1 MVITYNGG
9 GCFRVQ
15 AGGDIVIV
23 SDPLDNR
30 LKADIVLKTGLELK
44 NFSFPSPTQEI
55 SGPGEYE
62 IKNIAVSGWII
73 ENEKDGLKTVY
84 LAVIDE
90 MRLCFFGNATKVDE
104 SVLSQLGEV
113 DILFISPSLEKIA
126 KILAFHT
133 KRPLSEV
140 ERDSDRNFYMDSD
153 EAKKYGIVDEIV
165 KSKSGINLKENKNSK
180 K

>member
-126 KILAFHT
+126 KILGPKIIVPSFFKQAKTAVEAFGGKSEIQEKLVIKKKDLPSTT
-133 KRPLSEV
+133 KVVAL
-140 ERDSDRNFYMDSD
+140 
-153 EAKKYGIVDEIV
+153 
-165 KSKSGINLKENKNSK
+165 KS
-180 K
+180 